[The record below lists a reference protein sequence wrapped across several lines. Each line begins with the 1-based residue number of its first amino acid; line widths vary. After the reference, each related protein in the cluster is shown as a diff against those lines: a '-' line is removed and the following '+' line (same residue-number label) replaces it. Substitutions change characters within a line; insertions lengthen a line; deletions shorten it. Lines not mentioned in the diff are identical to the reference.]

1 MVKRRGDG
9 IYDKRALSRKCL
21 TMGARDWLHHMSPV
35 TRADN
40 DASLMFPRQD
50 KQIGSDNSDVTKEA
64 EMAGYKSIHCPHLVK
79 HFLHFSGQDMT
90 EHPGLTTNTKCQPE
104 V

>member
-1 MVKRRGDG
+1 MVFTIRGHYLG
-9 IYDKRALSRKCL
+9 NASPWEPGTAC
-21 TMGARDWLHHMSPV
+21 TTHHMSPV

-64 EMAGYKSIHCPHLVK
+64 EMAGYKSTHCPHLVK